1 MNAFAIVDKDNNVV
15 SVVEGDEMESL
26 CIYPKQTDADN
37 QMVEWNDEK
46 LDTSGYR
53 IVNVS
58 ITVLDTPLE
67 PVA

>member
-1 MNAFAIVDKDNNVV
+1 MNAFAIVDKDNEIVIAV
-15 SVVEGDEMESL
+15 AGDEMDSL
-26 CIYPKQTDADN
+26 CVFPKQTDADN

-53 IVNVS
+53 IVNVV

>member
-15 SVVEGDEMESL
+15 IALDGDEMESL
-26 CIYPKQTDADN
+26 CVYPRQTDADD
-37 QMVEWNDEK
+37 QMVEWHDNN
-46 LDTSGYR
+46 TNTTGYR

-58 ITVLDTPLE
+58 ITVLATPLE